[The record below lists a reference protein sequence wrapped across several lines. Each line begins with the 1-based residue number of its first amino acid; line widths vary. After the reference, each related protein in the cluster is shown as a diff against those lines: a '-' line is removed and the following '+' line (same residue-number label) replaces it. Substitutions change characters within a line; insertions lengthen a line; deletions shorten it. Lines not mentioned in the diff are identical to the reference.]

1 MQEIIS
7 QTLKK
12 IQSVS
17 PNLLDKAQAH
27 LDSLTKPPGSLG
39 DLEELAKRYVAIQN
53 RESPTLNKVSTIV
66 FAADHGV
73 TAEGISAF
81 PAEVTP
87 QMVLNFLNKGAAVN
101 VLANHVNAEVTIVDI
116 GVNFQFENH
125 PNLLDRKI
133 AMGTK
138 NFSKEPSMTRSQ
150 AETAI
155 ATGIEIAEE
164 SVKNGTDILTT
175 GEMGIGNTTPSS
187 AIFSIL
193 GNTRVEDVTG
203 RGTGIDDSSLKNKI
217 SVVKNA
223 IELHQP
229 NPDDPIDILA
239 KVGGFEIG
247 GITGLILGA
256 AALKTSV
263 VVDGFISSAGAAL
276 ALKMNPSAGDYIFPS
291 HRSSEPGH
299 KIFFDMLGH
308 PPLFDLNMRLGEGT
322 GALLAVNLIQS
333 AIKIYNEMATFQSAG
348 VSTRQTTL

>member
-7 QTLKK
+7 KTLNK
-12 IQSVS
+12 IQPIS
-17 PNLLDKAQAH
+17 PDLLEKAQFH

-39 DLEELAKRYVAIQN
+39 MLEELAKRYVAIQN
-53 RESPTLNKVSTIV
+53 KESPTLNKISTII

-73 TAEGISAF
+73 TAENISAY
-81 PAEVTP
+81 PSEVTP
-87 QMVLNFLNKGAAVN
+87 QMVMNFLNKGAAVN
-101 VLANHVNAEVTIVDI
+101 VLANHINAEVTIIDI
-116 GVNFQFENH
+116 GVNFQFEYH

-133 AMGTK
+133 ALGTK
-138 NFSKEPSMTRSQ
+138 NFLKEPSMTRSQ

-155 ATGIEIAEE
+155 ATGIEIAT
-164 SVKNGTDILTT
+164 KAAQNGIDILTT

-193 GNTRVEDVTG
+193 GNKRVEDVTG
-203 RGTGIDDSSLKNKI
+203 PGTGINDSSLKNKI
-217 SVVKNA
+217 SV
-223 IELHQP
+223 IEKGIKLNKP
-229 NPDDPIDILA
+229 DPDDPIDILA

-247 GITGLILGA
+247 GIAGLILGA
-256 AALKTSV
+256 AAQKIPV

-276 ALKMNPSAGDYIFPS
+276 ALKLNSSVGDYIFPS

-322 GALLAVNLIQS
+322 GALLATNLIQS
-333 AIKIYNEMATFQSAG
+333 AVKIYNEMATFQSAG
-348 VSTRQTTL
+348 VSTKQSSQ